1 METKGA
7 EANINI
13 YGDITSWPWQEGDTS
28 AANLSQQLDALGDVS
43 RINVFIN
50 SYGGEVAEGLAIYNA
65 LKRHK
70 AKVVT
75 WCDGFAASI
84 ASVIFMAGDER
95 IMNESS
101 LLMVHNAWTWGEGN
115 AEQLRKQADDLDK
128 ITEASIAA
136 YKAHSTLSEDE
147 IRALLDA
154 ETWILP
160 SEALEYGFA
169 TRVEKIEVKNT
180 SQSARTNLFALV
192 KAMRQQA
199 EDEDVDD
206 DEAGDEKTDE
216 DDSEQ
221 AGDDETH
228 VEDPGDG
235 KPAKNAS
242 ENDDEDSDGEDSDDE
257 DSENENPETDKN
269 NASQK
274 WIGLFEKFKKI

>member
-1 METKGA
+1 M
-7 EANINI
+7 
-13 YGDITSWPWQEGDTS
+13 
-28 AANLSQQLDALGDVS
+28 
-43 RINVFIN
+43 
-50 SYGGEVAEGLAIYNA
+50 AIYNA

-75 WCDGFAASI
+75 VCDGFAASI

-136 YKAHSTLSEDE
+136 YKAHSNLTEDE

-169 TRVEKIEVKNT
+169 TGVEKTEVKNA
-180 SQSARTNLFALV
+180 SQSVRTSLFALV
-192 KAMRQQA
+192 KAMRQQ
-199 EDEDVDD
+199 VDD
-206 DEAGDEKTDE
+206 EVDDEVDKTDQDDEKTD
-216 DDSEQ
+216 DDST
-221 AGDDETH
+221 ETK
-228 VEDPGDG
+228 DPEEEPTSETDDG

-242 ENDDEDSDGEDSDDE
+242 QDDPEEDPDDEGSDAETE
-257 DSENENPETDKN
+257 KPENKAT
-269 NASQK
+269 QK
-274 WIGLFEKFKKI
+274 WIGLFEKIKKI

>member
-1 METKGA
+1 
-7 EANINI
+7 
-13 YGDITSWPWQEGDTS
+13 
-28 AANLSQQLDALGDVS
+28 
-43 RINVFIN
+43 
-50 SYGGEVAEGLAIYNA
+50 
-65 LKRHK
+65 
-70 AKVVT
+70 
-75 WCDGFAASI
+75 
-84 ASVIFMAGDER
+84 
-95 IMNESS
+95 
-101 LLMVHNAWTWGEGN
+101 MVHNAWTWGEGN

-136 YKAHSTLSEDE
+136 YKAHSTLSENE

-169 TRVEKIEVKNT
+169 TCVEKTEVKNA

-199 EDEDVDD
+199 DDEDVDD

-228 VEDPGDG
+228 VEDSDDG

-242 ENDDEDSDGEDSDDE
+242 EDDAKNLEDENSDDE
-257 DSENENPETDKN
+257 DPEDEDEDPETDKN